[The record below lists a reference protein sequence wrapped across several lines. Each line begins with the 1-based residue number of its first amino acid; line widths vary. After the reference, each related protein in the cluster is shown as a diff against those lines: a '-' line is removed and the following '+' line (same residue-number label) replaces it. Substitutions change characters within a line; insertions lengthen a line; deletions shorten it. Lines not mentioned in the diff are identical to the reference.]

1 MIMTVL
7 LNKQQYKSWISR
19 FLSYRNRSGLLA
31 LLVFIFIAILLLSPL
46 FTTHSPYTQNLSE
59 RLQPPMWME
68 GGTVEHPLGTDPLG
82 RDILSRLLYGGRI
95 SLLVGTS
102 SMLLGAILGTTIAL
116 VATFSGGKID
126 LFCVLLADFQLSLPF
141 ILIALTVITFT
152 GPNILVLILLLGL
165 TSWVIYY
172 RLVRSRVLSI
182 REQPYVEASVALGA
196 SNARILIKHILP
208 NAIGPAITIAPLETG
223 RRIAMEASL
232 SFLGLG
238 IPPPYPSWGSMVA
251 DGRAY
256 LEIGWWVSVIPGIAI
271 IFLVFGLSLVGE
283 WVAEK
288 TDTQIR
294 S

>member
-1 MIMTVL
+1 M
-7 LNKQQYKSWISR
+7 
-19 FLSYRNRSGLLA
+19 SGLLA

-46 FTTHSPYTQNLSE
+46 FITHSPYTQNLPG

-68 GGTVEHPLGTDPLG
+68 GGTAEHPLGTDPLG

-172 RLVRSRVLSI
+172 RLIRSRVLSI

-271 IFLVFGLSLVGE
+271 VFLVFGLSLVGE

-288 TDTQIR
+288 IDTQTR